1 MNYVPIIMGNRFAV
15 IHLVDV
21 SGISYNP
28 ADDCFYVSSFGN
40 TDKIEFK
47 WMREFNNSY
56 NSRTNDDIVQ
66 LVIRRWDKVKSGG
79 TSNDF

>member
-1 MNYVPIIMGNRFAV
+1 MNYIPKINGDRFSL

-21 SGISYNP
+21 TRISYDP
-28 ADDCFYVSSFGN
+28 ADDCFYVHTFGN
-40 TDKIEFK
+40 NEKIEFK
-47 WMREFNNSY
+47 WMREFNNGY

-79 TSNDF
+79 MSNDF